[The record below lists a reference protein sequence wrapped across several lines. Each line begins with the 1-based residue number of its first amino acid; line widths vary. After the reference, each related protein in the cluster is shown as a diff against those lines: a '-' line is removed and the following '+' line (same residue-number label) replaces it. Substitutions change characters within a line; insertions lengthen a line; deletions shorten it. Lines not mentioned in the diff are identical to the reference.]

1 MPSSENASVIA
12 SPAEV
17 TCRAVAVARSYSQAC
32 RSTPWPGNVV
42 RICLPSGDRPRAVK
56 PFASHSVPARRPWR
70 SYQARSLS
78 STPPVRKVTM
88 PLADA
93 LTFVWAVTPGS
104 YQTSSAIGLGSPVNS
119 RRRVS
124 KGWATR

>member
-1 MPSSENASVIA
+1 M
-12 SPAEV
+12 
-17 TCRAVAVARSYSQAC
+17 
-32 RSTPWPGNVV
+32 
-42 RICLPSGDRPRAVK
+42 K

-88 PLADA
+88 PFAEA

-104 YQTSSAIGLGSPVNS
+104 YQTSSATGFGSPVNS
-119 RRRVS
+119 RRRAS